1 MSIVPALALAAV
13 CFPVVACAQG
23 DGVDAAGVDPYTK
36 AEPAAMARAGV
47 AALQRFEWAEGHTTV
62 GIQSLMGFEPFRF
75 VETAHFK
82 IASSLPTM
90 AIPRDAAGR
99 RALRAELVALR
110 AKLPGIDVDART
122 LDPWLRTHLYA
133 HRLERAY
140 AEFAARFGVSEAAM
154 ARCAPGGAFAVDYAG
169 EGPHLGQRGKF
180 LVVLA
185 RSGASLGSYARNFLD
200 LPAPRTT
207 ARHHLA
213 RSGSLLLL
221 TAEQLPEE
229 DLRRDEDLHAA
240 VAYHAAH
247 LFVDAYRSYWHD
259 CPVWFEEGVAHW
271 FRAQAAP
278 TRAVFSARPR
288 LLPRDPGAAD
298 WATNVRA
305 RLAHGSSVPA
315 EELFRLRNEALRF
328 EDHLAAWSRVDFL
341 LTAHPDAFPLFA
353 RGLKG
358 PDASA
363 TPPTPNAAEIDAR
376 QTRALAQVF
385 GWSPADFDARW
396 SEWALRTYPKTKT

>member
-1 MSIVPALALAAV
+1 MSIVPTLVFAAV
-13 CFPVVACAQG
+13 CLPGVVRTQG
-23 DGVDAAGVDPYTK
+23 DAADAAGIDPYTK
-36 AEPAAMARAGV
+36 AEPAAMARAGI
-47 AALQRFEWAEGHTTV
+47 AALQRFAWAEDHTTV

-75 VETAHFK
+75 IETAHFK
-82 IASSLPTM
+82 VASSLPTM
-90 AIPRDAAGR
+90 AVPADAAGR
-99 RALRAELVALR
+99 RALRAELVALKAR
-110 AKLPGIDVDART
+110 LPGVDIDART

-140 AEFAARFGVSEAAM
+140 AEFAARFGISEAAM

-221 TAEQLPEE
+221 TAEDLPEQ
-229 DLRRDEDLHAA
+229 DLRRDQDLHAA

-247 LFVDAYRSYWHD
+247 LFVDAFRSYWHD
-259 CPVWFEEGVAHW
+259 CPAWFEEGVAHW
-271 FRAQAAP
+271 FRARVAP
-278 TRAVFSARPR
+278 SRAVFALRPR
-288 LLPRDPGAAD
+288 WLPRDPGAPD
-298 WATNVRA
+298 WAANVRA
-305 RLAHGSSVPA
+305 RLAHGSVVPA
-315 EELFRLRNEALRF
+315 DELFRLRNEALRF

-353 RGLKG
+353 RTLKG
-358 PDASA
+358 PDPSV
-363 TPPTPNAAEIDAR
+363 TPPTPSAAEIEAR
-376 QTRALAQVF
+376 QARALTHVF
-385 GWSPADFDARW
+385 GWSPADFDAQW
-396 SEWALRTYPKTKT
+396 SAWALRTYPKT